1 MPITKDASVLIR
13 HIKVVNIN
21 LADVTSAA
29 DQAAIA
35 LPPNSVVLSGNLC
48 TTEAW
53 DSTSTDVFDVGDS
66 ASQNRYLNDGNIRA
80 LAALVPLVPTGYVHP
95 GGHIT
100 VRWTS
105 GGGTPTTGK
114 LRLTV
119 DYIVLG
125 QASNTYEY

>member
-1 MPITKDASVLIR
+1 MAITKDSSVLIR

-21 LADVTSAA
+21 LADVTSGS
-29 DQAAIA
+29 DLSAIA
-35 LPPNSVVLSGNLC
+35 LPPNSVILSGNLC
-48 TTEAW
+48 TTAAW
-53 DSTSTDVFDVGDS
+53 DSTSTDVMDVGDS

-80 LAALVPLVPTGYVHP
+80 LAALVPLVPTGYIHP
-95 GGHIT
+95 GGYIT

-114 LRLTV
+114 VRLTV

-125 QASNTYEY
+125 QASATYDY

>member
-21 LADVTSAA
+21 LADVVSAA
-29 DQAAIA
+29 DQGAID

-53 DSTSTDVFDVGDS
+53 NSTSTDVFDVGD
-66 ASQNRYLNDGNIRA
+66 AGSQNRYLNDGNIRS
-80 LAALVPLVPTGYVHP
+80 LAALVALVPTGYIHP
-95 GGHIT
+95 GGPIT

-105 GGGTPTTGK
+105 GGGSPTTGK
-114 LRLTV
+114 LRMTV
-119 DYIVLG
+119 DYITLG
-125 QASNTYEY
+125 QASGTYEY